1 MSKEAPI
8 TRRRFLKGVAAA
20 AAAPYLVGRAAWGQ
34 VAPPSDRITVGCIG
48 VGGMG
53 SGHLGG
59 LLARGQVQVV
69 AVCDVDTERREAARN
84 AVDQRYASDRGSGTY
99 RGCAAYNDFRELLAR
114 DDIDAVLIAT
124 PDHWHALI
132 AIAAAAAGKDIY
144 CEKPLSLTIAEGRA
158 MVNAVRRYGRVFQTG
173 SQQRSDGNF
182 RLACELVRSGR
193 IGKVQTVH
201 VAVGGPSGECHLPA
215 EPVPPGLDWD
225 LWLGPA
231 PWRPFNRLLHPANW
245 RAYRDYSGGG
255 MTDWGAHHFDIAQW
269 GLGMDESGP
278 VEVLPPDGKERPL
291 LTYRYANGVR
301 MYHGGGPE
309 VFANREGN
317 GILFTGTEG
326 KVEVNRSFFRTWP
339 EAIAREPLGP
349 DDVHLYRTRGHNV
362 DDWLECIRTRRRP
375 VCDVEIGH
383 RSVTVCHLGN
393 LAYWLN
399 RPIRWDPKREQ
410 VVGDPEANRWVDRPM
425 RAPWC
430 LT

>member
-1 MSKEAPI
+1 
-8 TRRRFLKGVAAA
+8 
-20 AAAPYLVGRAAWGQ
+20 
-34 VAPPSDRITVGCIG
+34 
-48 VGGMG
+48 
-53 SGHLGG
+53 
-59 LLARGQVQVV
+59 
-69 AVCDVDTERREAARN
+69 
-84 AVDQRYASDRGSGTY
+84 
-99 RGCAAYNDFRELLAR
+99 
-114 DDIDAVLIAT
+114 
-124 PDHWHALI
+124 
-132 AIAAAAAGKDIY
+132 
-144 CEKPLSLTIAEGRA
+144 
-158 MVNAVRRYGRVFQTG
+158 
-173 SQQRSDGNF
+173 
-182 RLACELVRSGR
+182 
-193 IGKVQTVH
+193 
-201 VAVGGPSGECHLPA
+201 
-215 EPVPPGLDWD
+215 
-225 LWLGPA
+225 
-231 PWRPFNRLLHPANW
+231 
-245 RAYRDYSGGG
+245 
-255 MTDWGAHHFDIAQW
+255 
-269 GLGMDESGP
+269 
-278 VEVLPPDGKERPL
+278 
-291 LTYRYANGVR
+291 